1 MYHQI
6 TGKGRGGRMLRVL
19 KANYAWVVLFLSFL
33 ALLSAQGVRLSFGA
47 FIEPWEQQFAAG
59 RSLISFIALISFIVY
74 GISQPIIGKVIDS
87 FGIRRVFAVSILIV
101 GVSTLLTYFVVS
113 AWHLVLLYGILASVG
128 FGGASG
134 ITASVAVTNWFQK
147 KKGFALGLITA
158 GSAAG
163 QLVLVPMSLLLIEA
177 MGWKQT
183 VILLGTVLTLVIFP
197 LILFLLRDHPG
208 DLKATDDGGDRRPER
223 KEEETK
229 EKGIY
234 RRAMMT
240 SEFWFLAIPY
250 FICGFTTTGLM
261 DTHLI
266 PFAQFCGFSVQT
278 TGAAV
283 SLLAAF
289 NILGTLLSGYI
300 ADRFRNNYFLAFL
313 YGVRGITVCCLL
325 FIDEPFWLLAFAIV
339 FGLVDFATVAPTT
352 LLATR
357 YFQSRS
363 IGVIL
368 GCLYM
373 SHQVGSA
380 LGAYLPGLF
389 FDLTGRYE
397 SSFLTAAILLGAASI
412 LSFFLDPAMKKRG
425 NLPPSI
431 PLEED
436 GAPERGRGA

>member
-1 MYHQI
+1 
-6 TGKGRGGRMLRVL
+6 MLRVL
-19 KANYAWVVLFLSFL
+19 KANYAWVILFLSFL

-47 FIEPWEQQFAAG
+47 FIEPWEEQFAAG

-74 GISQPIIGKVIDS
+74 GVSQPIIGRVIDS
-87 FGIRRVFAVSILIV
+87 FGIRKVFAVSILIV
-101 GVSTLLTYFVVS
+101 GVSALLTYFAAS
-113 AWHLVLLYGILASVG
+113 AWHLVLIYGILASVG

-134 ITASVAVTNWFQK
+134 ITASVAVTHWFQK

-163 QLVLVPMSLLLIEA
+163 QLVLVPLSLLLIEA
-177 MGWKQT
+177 MGWKLT

-197 LILFLLRDHPG
+197 LILLLLRDHPG
-208 DLKATDDGGDRRPER
+208 ELKATDGGGDRRPER

-229 EKGIY
+229 TEKGIY

-240 SEFWFLAIPY
+240 TQFWFLAIPY
-250 FICGFTTTGLM
+250 FVCGFTTTGLM

-266 PFAQFCGFSVQT
+266 PFAQFCGFSAQT

-300 ADRFRNNYFLAFL
+300 ADRFRSNCFLAFL
-313 YGVRGITVCCLL
+313 YGARGLTVCCLL

-368 GCLYM
+368 GCLFM

-397 SSFLTAAILLGAASI
+397 SSFLAAAILLGVASI
-412 LSFFLDPAMKKRG
+412 LSLFLVDPAMKKRG
-425 NLPPSI
+425 NLPPSF
-431 PLEED
+431 PMEED
-436 GAPERGRGA
+436 GALERGSGA